1 MQWRLLLPAARC
13 VLDST
18 GDFSQAAAQTAAFL
32 FVRFGGEVVTAEIP
46 CVAGPADLWFSDVP
60 DEIDRARGACTMCP
74 LRRECL
80 TGALD
85 RGETCGVW
93 GGELF
98 LGGLPVPN
106 PKRNGRPRKDA
117 AARDA
122 AANERMTRRIGEV
135 LASA

>member
-1 MQWRLLLPAARC
+1 M
-13 VLDST
+13 T
-18 GDFSQAAAQTAAFL
+18 I
-32 FVRFGGEVVTAEIP
+32 EIP

-60 DEIDRARGACTMCP
+60 SEIDRARGACIGCP
-74 LRRECL
+74 LRRDCL

-98 LGGLPVPN
+98 LGGLPVAS

-117 AARDA
+117 VQTDA
-122 AANERMTRRIGEV
+122 AATERMTRRIGEV
-135 LASA
+135 LASV